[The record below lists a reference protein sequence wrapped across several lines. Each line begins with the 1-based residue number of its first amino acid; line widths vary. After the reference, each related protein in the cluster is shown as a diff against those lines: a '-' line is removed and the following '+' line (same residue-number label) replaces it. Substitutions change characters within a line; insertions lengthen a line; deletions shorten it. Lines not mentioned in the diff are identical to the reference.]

1 MTASTLL
8 FLPGAG
14 GSASFWQPVADL
26 LPEEWPKVMLSW
38 PGLGDEPHDP
48 TVQGIDDLVDMVSA
62 CVAMSPTR
70 IDLIAQSMGG
80 LIAIRAALRHTYR
93 IRRLVLTGT
102 SGGIDVQGLGGAD
115 WRESYRA
122 NYPNAAPWITQ
133 VQADHTQDLPR
144 ITTRTLLLWGT
155 HDDISPPTIGEHLA
169 THLPNARLELI
180 QGGDHAF
187 PNTMPIET
195 ATAIARHLV

>member
-14 GSASFWQPVADL
+14 GAASFWQPVADL

-62 CVAMSPTR
+62 CVAMSATR
-70 IDLIAQSMGG
+70 VDLIGQSMGG
-80 LIAIRAALRHTYR
+80 LVAIRAALRHTYR

-102 SGGIDVQGLGGAD
+102 SGGVNMDQFGATN
-115 WRESYRA
+115 WRPSYRA
-122 NYPNAAPWITQ
+122 YFPNAANWITEAS
-133 VQADHTQDLPR
+133 ADHTADLPR
-144 ITTRTLLLWGT
+144 ITTRTLLLWGDA
-155 HDDISPPTIGEHLA
+155 DDISPPAVGAHLA
-169 THLPNARLELI
+169 SLLPNARLEI
-180 QGGDHAF
+180 IPGGDHDF
-187 PNTMPIET
+187 PNAMPVET
-195 ATAIARHLV
+195 ATAIARHLA

>member
-26 LPEEWPKVMLSW
+26 LPEEWPRVLLSW
-38 PGLGDEPHDP
+38 PGLGNEPHDP
-48 TVQGIDDLVDMVSA
+48 DIQGLDDLVNMVSA
-62 CVAMSPTR
+62 CIAMSPTR
-70 IDLIAQSMGG
+70 VDLIGQSMGG

-102 SGGIDVQGLGGAD
+102 SGGLPMDQFNAAD
-115 WRESYRA
+115 WRQDYRQSF
-122 NYPNAAPWITQ
+122 PNAAPWITEIR
-133 VQADHTQDLPR
+133 ADHTQDLPR
-144 ITTRTLLLWGT
+144 LTTRTLLLWGT
-155 HDDISPPTIGEHLA
+155 EDPISPPAVGEHLA

-180 QGGDHAF
+180 KGGDHAF
-187 PNTMPIET
+187 PNTMPVET
-195 ATAIARHLV
+195 ATAIARHLA

>member
-26 LPEEWPKVMLSW
+26 LPEEWPRVLLSW

-48 TVQGIDDLVDMVSA
+48 DIQSLDDLVNIVSA
-62 CVAMSPTR
+62 CIAMSPTR
-70 IDLIAQSMGG
+70 VDLIAQSMGG

-102 SGGIDVQGLGGAD
+102 SGGLDVSALGGTN
-115 WRESYRA
+115 WRAEYRQA
-122 NYPNAAPWITQ
+122 YPTAAPWITEIK
-133 VQADHTQDLPR
+133 ADHTPDLPR
-144 ITTRTLLLWGT
+144 LTTRTLLLWGDQ
-155 HDDISPPTIGEHLA
+155 DDISPPAVGEHLA
-169 THLPNARLELI
+169 AHLPNARLEI
-180 QGGDHAF
+180 IAGGDHSF
-187 PNTMPIET
+187 PNAMPVET
-195 ATAIARHLV
+195 ATAIARHLA